1 MSARTKHAFAL
12 IFSLAALTSLGPL
25 TGCSGAIEPGTLRG
39 PPPVLPAVPRRP
51 QVTLTVAP
59 IGDERPAQEHEG
71 DSVRTRLFIFFGV
84 GVHVRREG
92 NYVTDDFAASASAP
106 SELRELA
113 VAQLSAAGVAKA
125 VTSDGAADFELRL
138 RIEHLYG
145 THFAANKETIVVL
158 SSRNSSDAMVD
169 VHARNY
175 AASGNVTLAAELV
188 DRRGPAGAQPRTV
201 WSEHVTG
208 YAQRPA
214 GERRVAE
221 VQAAVQLA
229 TTDALS
235 TLSQRVGAALDR
247 LAVGPSGPAMMLAP
261 GATMP
266 GAFAIERLSRYR
278 DFLERVFIETAS
290 GRVLKHVILPAPDR
304 YASRPG
310 DWLLARVTA
319 EDVALSPE
327 GYEAFAHV
335 LSGRYDLRVL
345 DDAAHYHFFGLL
357 GVSPAPATTLP

>member
-1 MSARTKHAFAL
+1 MSAMTKHAFAL
-12 IFSLAALTSLGPL
+12 LLSLASLAGSSAIS
-25 TGCSGAIEPGTLRG
+25 GCGGSIEPGTLRG
-39 PPPVLPAVPRRP
+39 PAPVIPAAPRRP

-59 IGDERPAQEHEG
+59 IDDVRPSQEHEG
-71 DSVRTRLFIFFGV
+71 DSVRTRLFIFFGI

-92 NYVTDDFAASASAP
+92 NYVTDDFAASANAP

-113 VAQLSAAGVAKA
+113 ITQLSTAGVAKS
-125 VTSDGAADFELRL
+125 VTNGGASDFELRL
-138 RIEHLYG
+138 KIEHLYG

-175 AASGNVTLAAELV
+175 AAYGNVTLWAELV
-188 DRRGPAGAQPRTV
+188 DRRGAAGAQPRTV

-229 TTDALS
+229 SADALA

-247 LAVGPSGPAMMLAP
+247 LTVGPSGQPMQLAP

-266 GAFAIERLSRYR
+266 SAFAIERMSRYR
-278 DFLERVFIETAS
+278 DFLERVFVETAT
-290 GRVLKHVILPAPDR
+290 GRVLKHVIMPAPDR

-310 DWLLARVTA
+310 DWLLSRVTA
-319 EDVALSPE
+319 EEMQLSPD
-327 GYEAFAHV
+327 GYEAFARV
-335 LSGRYDLRVL
+335 LSARYDLRVV

-357 GVSPAPATTLP
+357 GVAPPPAATVP